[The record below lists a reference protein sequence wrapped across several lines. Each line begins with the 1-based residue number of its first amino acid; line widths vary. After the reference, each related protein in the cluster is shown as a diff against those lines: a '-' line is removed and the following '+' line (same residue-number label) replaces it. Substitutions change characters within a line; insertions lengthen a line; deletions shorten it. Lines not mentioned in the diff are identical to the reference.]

1 MLGSAFYRCVTIEP
15 YENRFCDI
23 IFDERKVFK
32 NVEDVIYL
40 RL

>member
-1 MLGSAFYRCVTIEP
+1 MLGSKFYRYSSIEP

-32 NVEDVIYL
+32 NIEDVIYL